1 MTRAGRRPPSRA
13 GAASAQVYK
22 CPGPG
27 GQTVFQQSPCAGGKE
42 LNVKPVQEV
51 GGTYLGGQTAQGAAD
66 VDRRLAI
73 LGAAERGEPAVG
85 MTVDQLERAM
95 GAPQKVNVANYGGGP
110 EEQRIYRRDGRT
122 YYVYTRGG
130 QVSGI
135 QNQET
140 GRPKPA
146 CPSARELRDA
156 ELVVVH
162 TSHDGT
168 DDGFAHYKVEW
179 NQERFVSPRGK
190 GEIFEVWGADAGV
203 ELVEA

>member
-1 MTRAGRRPPSRA
+1 MRLTLALALATLA

-51 GGTYLGGQTAQGAAD
+51 GGTYLGGQTAAGTAD

-95 GAPQKVNVANYGGGP
+95 GWPQKVNVANYGGGP

-122 YYVYTRGG
+122 YYVYTRDGV
-130 QVSGI
+130 VSGI

-140 GRPKPA
+140 SRPKPA

-156 ELVVVH
+156 E
-162 TSHDGT
+162 T
-168 DDGFAHYKVEW
+168 DASAQTPSYD
-179 NQERFVSPRGK
+179 ERQRRAQRL
-190 GEIFEVWGADAGV
+190 ADLKQQDRACR
-203 ELVEA
+203 